1 MRIKRIVVFNL
12 IAVLLFLTSVEVLAH
27 NHPLYQGEN
36 NSCPAYI
43 LSNTAHLQQV
53 VVPVEPVRTVPFV
66 EFLTIENDSF
76 QAQVHFACFSHRAP
90 PHFA

>member
-1 MRIKRIVVFNL
+1 MRAKRFLVFNL

-43 LSNTAHLQQV
+43 LSNTANLEQA
-53 VVPVEPVRTVPFV
+53 VVPTEPVKAVPFV
-66 EFLTIENDSF
+66 EVLSQQDEAF
-76 QAQVHFACFSHRAP
+76 QPQIVFSCFSHRAP
-90 PHFA
+90 PQFS

>member
-1 MRIKRIVVFNL
+1 MRAKRFLVFNL

-43 LSNTAHLQQV
+43 LSNTANLEQA
-53 VVPVEPVRTVPFV
+53 VVPVVPANAVPFV
-66 EFLTIENDSF
+66 EILHQQNESF
-76 QAQVHFACFSHRAP
+76 QPQIVFSCFSHRGP
-90 PHFA
+90 PQFS